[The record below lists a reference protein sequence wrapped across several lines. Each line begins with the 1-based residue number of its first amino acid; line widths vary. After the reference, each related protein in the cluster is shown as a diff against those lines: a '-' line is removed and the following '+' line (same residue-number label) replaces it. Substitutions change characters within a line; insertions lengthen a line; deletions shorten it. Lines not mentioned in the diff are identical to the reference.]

1 MSAPPPG
8 VQAELKGTTIMTRYP
23 AYKVAAAHVAP
34 VFLATDRSVEKSC
47 SVINEAA
54 GKGARLIAFPESF
67 LPGFPVWAALE
78 APIRT
83 HELFKK
89 LAASAVAIDG
99 PELARIRQ
107 TARRKGVF
115 VSIGFTE
122 GTKSSVGCLWNA
134 NALIGADGALLNHH
148 RKLVPT
154 YYEKLIWANG
164 DGRGLRVC
172 ATELGRLGMLIC
184 GENTNPLARFAL
196 MAEGEQVHISSYPP
210 VWPTR
215 PPGGPGNYDLAQA
228 IRIRAGAHAF
238 EAKVFN
244 LVASSCIDRTLRH
257 SIEAALGREPLR
269 ILEQSPPGISAVLDP
284 TGTTLGEAL
293 CRDEGILY
301 AEIDL
306 ARSVEPKQF
315 HDVVGSYNRFDIF
328 TLSVDRSPRRP
339 ATFIDEPRAP
349 AGSSIPRDRG
359 SAGLRRGSGSKTQG
373 PARRP
378 GARAA
383 PTDNPLWAG
392 RPQTR
397 PTDVGACGR
406 RRWKSGL
413 VAWCSRL
420 FGELDRRLSVLVA
433 ASVAVVFLVSLLLA
447 LLLFWVCKEELRC
460 SSSLA
465 NSVNEPGR

>member
-1 MSAPPPG
+1 M
-8 VQAELKGTTIMTRYP
+8 KNMIHYP

-34 VFLATDRSVEKSC
+34 VFLDTDRSVEKAC
-47 SVINEAA
+47 SVIEEAA
-54 GKGARLIAFPESF
+54 GQGARLIAFPEAF
-67 LPGFPVWAALE
+67 LPGFPVWTALE

-89 LAASAVAIDG
+89 LAASAVTIDG

-107 TARRKGVF
+107 TARRKEAF

-122 GTKSSVGCLWNA
+122 GTKTSVGCLWNS

-154 YYEKLIWANG
+154 WYEKLIWANG
-164 DGRGLRVC
+164 DGSGLRVC
-172 ATELGRLGMLIC
+172 GTELGRIGMLIC

-215 PPGGPGNYDLAQA
+215 PPEGPGNYDLGQA

-244 LVASSCIDRTLRH
+244 LVASSCVDQTLRH
-257 SIEAALGREPLR
+257 AIEGALGGEALR
-269 ILEQSPPGISAVLDP
+269 ILEHSPRGISVVLDP
-284 TGTTLGEAL
+284 TGTPLGETL

-306 ARSVEPKQF
+306 AQSVEPKQF

-328 TLSVDRSPRRP
+328 TLSVDRSARRP
-339 ATFIDEPRAP
+339 ATFIDEWQVP
-349 AGSSIPRDRG
+349 A
-359 SAGLRRGSGSKTQG
+359 ASKVSLYCG
-373 PARRP
+373 PARQDGGMEFGTHGTAGGP
-378 GARAA
+378 EARAA
-383 PTDNPLWAG
+383 EAG
-392 RPQTR
+392 DYPRP
-397 PTDVGACGR
+397 
-406 RRWKSGL
+406 
-413 VAWCSRL
+413 
-420 FGELDRRLSVLVA
+420 E
-433 ASVAVVFLVSLLLA
+433 
-447 LLLFWVCKEELRC
+447 
-460 SSSLA
+460 
-465 NSVNEPGR
+465 